1 MPFPA
6 FFFLF
11 SLFLFPWGRHKQQQ
25 EQEPNANLERPLRRD
40 LESLGTFETA
50 GAYVLAQQAPT
61 RYAVRQV
68 LDQELQK
75 TIAMRENAARQ
86 ARLRYGGGSDIP
98 DDFVFEDKTVNA
110 NRPTLLGLVAPSVK
124 KDFFGR
130 VISEAPEPLGERDA
144 NQGARKPRGSAKA
157 EKIFSWVTFNEGL
170 NNAVTK
176 PVSLRELLSGL

>member
-1 MPFPA
+1 MLTSTA
-6 FFFLF
+6 L
-11 SLFLFPWGRHKQQQ
+11 H
-25 EQEPNANLERPLRRD
+25 RD
-40 LESLGTFETA
+40 LEALGTFETA

-86 ARLRYGGGSDIP
+86 ARLRYGGALGTQ
-98 DDFVFEDKTVNA
+98 DDFVFEDKTLNA
-110 NRPTLLGLVAPSVK
+110 NPPTMNGPVAPSVK

-130 VISEAPEPLGERDA
+130 VISEAPQPLGERDA
-144 NQGARKPRGSAKA
+144 NQGERKPRASAKA
-157 EKIFSWVTFNEGL
+157 DKIFSWVTFNEGL

-176 PVSLRELLSGL
+176 PVSLRDLLSGL